1 MAKRF
6 PLQPLCDLANDRLDA
21 ATRRL
26 AQLKQQWQ
34 AQEDKLAQ
42 LRGFREEYQR
52 RLGESVAS
60 GLDMTRMRD
69 FHAFIAKIE
78 TAIRQQLI
86 EIERC
91 KTEWEQGQHVW
102 LDERRKLKTYDV
114 LKDRHARAER
124 TRENRIE
131 QREQDE
137 HVRKAL
143 DTSHPSQPPHPSG
156 GRKN

>member
-6 PLQPLCDLANDRLDA
+6 PLQPLHDLATDRLEA

-34 AQEDKLAQ
+34 TQEDKLAQ
-42 LRGFREEYQR
+42 LRGFREEYQK
-52 RLGESVAS
+52 RLGHAVAS
-60 GLDMTRMRD
+60 GIDMTRMRD

-78 TAIRQQLI
+78 TAIRQQLL

-91 KTEWEQGQHVW
+91 KSEWEQGQRVW
-102 LDERRKLKTYDV
+102 LEERRKLKTYDV
-114 LKDRHARAER
+114 LKERHFRSERARE
-124 TRENRIE
+124 TRIE

-137 HVRKAL
+137 HARKSFHTA
-143 DTSHPSQPPHPSG
+143 QPPTPTRGHKS
-156 GRKN
+156 

>member
-1 MAKRF
+1 MARRF
-6 PLQPLCDLANDRLDA
+6 PLQPLHDLASDRLDA

-34 AQEDKLAQ
+34 AEEDKLAQ

-52 RLGESVAS
+52 RLGEAVAA
-60 GLDMTRMRD
+60 GMDMTRMRD

-78 TAIRQQLI
+78 TAIRQQAI

-91 KTEWEQGQHVW
+91 KTAWEQGQRLW
-102 LDERRKLKTYDV
+102 LEERRKLKTYDV
-114 LKDRHARAER
+114 LRDRHLRAER
-124 TRENRIE
+124 AKEGRIE

-137 HVRKAL
+137 HARKTAA
-143 DTSHPSQPPHPSG
+143 HQPPAP
-156 GRKN
+156 GRKP